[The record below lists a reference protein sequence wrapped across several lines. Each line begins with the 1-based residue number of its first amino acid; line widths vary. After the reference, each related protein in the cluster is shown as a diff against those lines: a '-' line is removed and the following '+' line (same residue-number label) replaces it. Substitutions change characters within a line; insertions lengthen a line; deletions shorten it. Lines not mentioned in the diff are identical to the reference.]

1 MLLFDIANQRLPG
14 SIFEDSVNKA
24 WRPMPTGRLSEIE
37 VRRLLLVV
45 VTVNFIAPLWLGGLD
60 ETVAM
65 MALT

>member
-1 MLLFDIANQRLPG
+1 ML
-14 SIFEDSVNKA
+14 
-24 WRPMPTGRLSEIE
+24 TGRLSEIE

-65 MALT
+65 MALTWMFNDLGGANENFIIRNLINA